1 MIEPGGD
8 EQLVT
13 PRDDGAARHLPG
25 MELPGICLAATD
37 GTTVDLREPGLTVV
51 YAYPGQARPEER
63 RLTDGTQYPARGDV
77 HRSPVPFVI
86 ISLN

>member
-13 PRDDGAARHLPG
+13 LRDDEQQAFTG
-25 MELPGICLAATD
+25 MELPGIGLAATD

-51 YAYPGQARPEER
+51 YASPGQARRRKE
-63 RLTDGTQYPARGDV
+63 RLTDGTQYPAQGMYTTV
-77 HRSPVPFVI
+77 LCLS
-86 ISLN
+86 